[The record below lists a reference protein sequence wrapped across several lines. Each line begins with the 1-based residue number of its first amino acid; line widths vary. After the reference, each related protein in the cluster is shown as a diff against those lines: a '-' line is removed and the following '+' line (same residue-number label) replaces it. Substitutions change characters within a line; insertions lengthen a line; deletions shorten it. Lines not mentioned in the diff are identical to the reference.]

1 MCDQTPCENG
11 GQCVDWSVKAGVY
24 QCRCDPGFTGFNCQH
39 NVDECA
45 SSPCHNG
52 ATCHDL
58 VNEYSCSC
66 PAGYTGQ
73 LSTWLHRS
81 VVHLATQ
88 VSVCALCLA
97 HCLITSTSALH
108 TSCDSHLFHLVP
120 LYRWHFTG
128 GTLQVALYRWHF
140 TGGTSQVALHRWHLT
155 GGTLQVAL
163 YRWHFTGGTLQVA
176 LYRWHFTG
184 TLRYSFKD
192 VHINKFNK

>member
-11 GQCVDWSVKAGVY
+11 GQCVDWSVREGVY

-81 VVHLATQ
+81 VSVLC
-88 VSVCALCLA
+88 VSSHYC
-97 HCLITSTSALH
+97 IMSTSELF
-108 TSCDSHLFHLVP
+108 TSVSLVP

-128 GTLQVALYRWHF
+128 GTLQGA
-140 TGGTSQVALHRWHLT
+140 TLH
-155 GGTLQVAL
+155 V
-163 YRWHFTGGTLQVA
+163 HFTGGTLQVA
-176 LYRWHFTG
+176 L
-184 TLRYSFKD
+184 
-192 VHINKFNK
+192 